1 MPFSNQ
7 YSVPQKQPEEKYA
20 YLRFSG
26 IIFVSS
32 LFSLIF
38 EDSLFNFSLHDI
50 KELINNLGGN
60 KKTILSFAGVGDL
73 LLTAT
78 SEKSRNYTYGV
89 LLGKNDMK
97 EALNYINETTVEGY
111 YTLNSIY
118 SLLRKKE
125 VKMPV
130 IDIIYDI
137 VINGNDPK
145 ILVDFL
151 MKK

>member
-1 MPFSNQ
+1 MILKNLSIIL
-7 YSVPQKQPEEKYA
+7 EE
-20 YLRFSG
+20 
-26 IIFVSS
+26 
-32 LFSLIF
+32 
-38 EDSLFNFSLHDI
+38 I
-50 KELINNLGGN
+50 K
-60 KKTILSFAGVGDL
+60 KLSFAGVGDL

-118 SLLRKKE
+118 SLLHKKK